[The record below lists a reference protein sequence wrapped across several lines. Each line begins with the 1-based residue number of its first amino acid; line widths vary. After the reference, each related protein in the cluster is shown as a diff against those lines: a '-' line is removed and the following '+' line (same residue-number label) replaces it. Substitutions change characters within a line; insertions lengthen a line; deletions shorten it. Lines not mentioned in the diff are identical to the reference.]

1 MGASKVCATVPEER
15 VGETKQSAILHLF
28 SKRYTARCRAER
40 FDVGV
45 LLQLRPLRFI
55 EVDLL
60 NARRRHAAQE
70 SSSSEV
76 TNFLSLYF
84 SMS

>member
-28 SKRYTARCRAER
+28 SKRYTARCRIEQS

-45 LLQLRPLRFI
+45 LL
-55 EVDLL
+55 
-60 NARRRHAAQE
+60 
-70 SSSSEV
+70 
-76 TNFLSLYF
+76 
-84 SMS
+84 